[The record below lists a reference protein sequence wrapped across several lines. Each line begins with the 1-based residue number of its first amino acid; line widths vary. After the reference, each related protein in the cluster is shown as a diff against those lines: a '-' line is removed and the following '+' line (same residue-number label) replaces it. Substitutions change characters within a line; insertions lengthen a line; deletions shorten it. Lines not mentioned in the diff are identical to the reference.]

1 MSSVVLNGNAYSDDG
16 SQSRDMRNGGYRNW
30 LLPMMAD
37 AAVDINIAKAAQS
50 YASQASA
57 SASAAQSWADQVT
70 TYAAASDATL
80 FARAEQIKVAM
91 EADPGNFSLSEFSW
105 PSIYGE

>member
-30 LLPMMAD
+30 LR
-37 AAVDINIAKAAQS
+37 
-50 YASQASA
+50 
-57 SASAAQSWADQVT
+57 T
-70 TYAAASDATL
+70 
-80 FARAEQIKVAM
+80 EQIKAVM
-91 EADPGNFSLSEFSW
+91 ETDPVNFSLSEFSW